1 MGDRRKYALLSAGV
15 VAAGVAIAFHG
26 LRDAAGAAA
35 TGPVLQAATTRPMPE
50 ASFFQ
55 HCAFVCVDVQPGA
68 KHRMAAEQMPTG
80 WRKQCFS
87 VEDVN
92 AAIAYTYDVAH
103 PNARRVADACR
114 KLNLPM
120 IFVHW
125 GYRFADGMDLDPET
139 RTTFLQDFGTD
150 YARWPHHISRPDS
163 RPADILGVRQG
174 EYVIAKTAQDAF
186 PSSNLEYVLRNL
198 AIRNIVFVGGH
209 TGGCLG
215 RTAASARRLG
225 YKMLC
230 VQDATF
236 DARQSARVPNLL
248 KTGYDYLLTTEEFST
263 WVNAIAGR

>member
-1 MGDRRKYALLSAGV
+1 MGNSRKCALLIAGLV
-15 VAAGVAIAFHG
+15 VAAVVLAFHAG
-26 LRDAAGAAA
+26 RGAAGAAA
-35 TGPVLQAATTRPMPE
+35 TGPVLQGATTRPMPE
-50 ASFFQ
+50 ADFFQ

-68 KHRMAAEQMPTG
+68 KHRMQAERMPTG
-80 WRKQCFS
+80 WRKQGFS
-87 VEDVN
+87 IEDVN

-120 IFVHW
+120 VFVHW
-125 GYRFADGMDLDPET
+125 GYQFADGMDLDPET
-139 RTTFLQDFGTD
+139 RSTFLQDFGSD
-150 YARWPHHISRPDS
+150 YARWPHHISRSDS

-215 RTAASARRLG
+215 RTAASAQRLG
-225 YKMLC
+225 FKMLC

-236 DARQSARVPNLL
+236 DARQSARIPNLL

-263 WVNAIAGR
+263 RVNAIAGR